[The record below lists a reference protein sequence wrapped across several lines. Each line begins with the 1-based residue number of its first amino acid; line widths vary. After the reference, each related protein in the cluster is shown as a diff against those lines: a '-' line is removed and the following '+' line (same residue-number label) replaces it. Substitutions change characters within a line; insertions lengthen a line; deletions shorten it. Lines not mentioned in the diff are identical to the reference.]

1 MLSIQQLHFVEM
13 TKVLQIK
20 IDPFPKAC
28 VENVRLIPMEV
39 EGQVNVPI
47 LHQNHAK
54 VRVHAAINYFVVLMA
69 VAHTVRS
76 AAHDFELNLRFSE
89 LHDSLKLKQRFI
101 VNV

>member
-1 MLSIQQLHFVEM
+1 MLSIPQLHFVEM
-13 TKVLQIK
+13 IKVLQIK

-76 AAHDFELNLRFSE
+76 TANDFELNLRISE
-89 LHDSLKLKQRFI
+89 LHDSLKLKQRFPA
-101 VNV
+101 

>member
-1 MLSIQQLHFVEM
+1 
-13 TKVLQIK
+13 
-20 IDPFPKAC
+20 
-28 VENVRLIPMEV
+28 MEV

-76 AAHDFELNLRFSE
+76 AAHDFKLNLAFPE
-89 LHDSLKLKQRFI
+89 LHVFK
-101 VNV
+101 V